1 MHITL
6 YTSVNNLA
14 NRFCIDLVSKKLLFK
29 GFSMI
34 ACMYKSKKTKLSS
47 FSFLPQTL
55 TSTDGW
61 DQFKPEMFTYL
72 RALLLPSA
80 SEP

>member
-1 MHITL
+1 
-6 YTSVNNLA
+6 
-14 NRFCIDLVSKKLLFK
+14 
-29 GFSMI
+29 MI

-61 DQFKPEMFTYL
+61 NQFKPEMFTYL